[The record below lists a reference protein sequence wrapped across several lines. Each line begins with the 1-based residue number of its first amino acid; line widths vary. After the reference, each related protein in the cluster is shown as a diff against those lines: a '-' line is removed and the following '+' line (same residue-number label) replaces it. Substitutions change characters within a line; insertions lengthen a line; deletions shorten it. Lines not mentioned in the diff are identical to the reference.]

1 MADDF
6 SPEELLEKYPAEVR
20 AIANELRK
28 LVKSVAPEVSER
40 AYAGW
45 KLIKYE
51 DVCYVSPHNRW
62 VRLGFMSGEQIADP
76 KGLLQTG
83 QSKSHRF
90 VKLDRA
96 ADVHHPDLKALVEAA
111 FEAAKQNR

>member
-1 MADDF
+1 MANDL
-6 SPEELLEKYPAEVR
+6 SPEELLSKYPSEVR
-20 AIANELRK
+20 AVANELRK

-62 VRLGFMSGEQIADP
+62 VRLGFMSGDRIDDP
-76 KGLLQTG
+76 SGLLETG

-90 VKLDRA
+90 VKLEKA
-96 ADVHHPDLKALVEAA
+96 AQVHHPDLRALIQSA
-111 FEAAKQNR
+111 FEVAKQER